1 MQPYDEVI
9 YTITI
14 TGITKQADQH
24 AMVNALPA
32 HVGSAKIKS
41 TPIDAKEGEPG
52 SIDVPRLFT
61 HWRGDASEQDW
72 QEKVKEVVGS
82 KGTLAITVV
91 PWNYAPGYPQGET
104 EL

>member
-1 MQPYDEVI
+1 MQPDDEVI

-14 TGITKQADQH
+14 TDVRKQNDLSEMAK
-24 AMVNALPA
+24 ALPA
-32 HVGSAKIKS
+32 HIGSGKMRIAPVS
-41 TPIDAKEGEPG
+41 QVAPG

-61 HWRGDASEQDW
+61 HWRGDASEQTW

-91 PWNYAPGYPQGET
+91 PWNYAPGYPQGEP